1 MFNLFKKKTGEEN
14 QNEHLS
20 LISVA
25 ALLIH
30 SAKLDEN
37 FTKKEKLIIKSALI
51 EMGADKEKIDEI
63 INDAE
68 LKERDSNQI
77 LEFTKEVKNRNT
89 EEKKIVIEA
98 LWKIIYSD
106 ENADMYETNLMRRLS
121 GLMYLDPKIV
131 GDIKEKVKLNR

>member
-14 QNEHLS
+14 QNDHLS

-51 EMGADKEKIDEI
+51 EMGADKEKID
-63 INDAE
+63 
-68 LKERDSNQI
+68 
-77 LEFTKEVKNRNT
+77 
-89 EEKKIVIEA
+89 
-98 LWKIIYSD
+98 
-106 ENADMYETNLMRRLS
+106 
-121 GLMYLDPKIV
+121 
-131 GDIKEKVKLNR
+131 